1 MRLFWTA
8 QHASIQSTT
17 AQQQLR
23 PRHTVNIPL
32 FAAVLEHIHG
42 YALQKI
48 LQEHA
53 KLPARGPPI
62 PRCAYSI
69 QQSIGLPCYHKIWDR
84 KVNGGVIL
92 LEDIHP
98 HWYFNRRASIQS
110 TTTPLP
116 LLNLLAIQ
124 GRCRPRGALGG
135 VVRATNTRRNPS
147 AFELPSSSV
156 PAAYNRPSERLYIVN
171 SGLNSGL
178 SRLQNGH
185 QDLYEPGTERER
197 AYMRGNLC

>member
-1 MRLFWTA
+1 MKLFWTD
-8 QHASIQSTT
+8 QHASIQSTI
-17 AQQQLR
+17 AQQQLK

-32 FAAVLEHIHG
+32 FAVVLQHIHG

-62 PRCAYSI
+62 PGCACTI

-84 KVNGGVIL
+84 KVNSGVIL

-98 HWYFNRRASIQS
+98 HWYFNRPVASAQS
-110 TTTPLP
+110 TTLPLP
-116 LLNLLAIQ
+116 ILNPLAIQ
-124 GRCRPRGALGG
+124 GRGRPRGALGG
-135 VVRATNTRRNPS
+135 VGRVAPSNTRRDPS
-147 AFELPSSSV
+147 TFELPSSSAPV
-156 PAAYNRPSERLYIVN
+156 AYSRPSSERLYIVN
-171 SGLNSGL
+171 SGL

-185 QDLYEPGTERER
+185 
-197 AYMRGNLC
+197 